1 MAARKHLLGRR
12 RSDGDDDESAMV
24 GDSQSEGSAGSVV
37 GDREESTVADVK
49 PGQQS
54 GDAQKSKSMSPDHV
68 NGSKGMLSLARKS
81 QEESE
86 KPSFKA
92 SADTEGMMRGLSV
105 DETPDEV
112 LDFEDVG
119 DSVSVAAEKRAQPV
133 QAPSGNIRIDR
144 PIDRQRREHE
154 EYRRKRDADPAFIPN
169 RGNFFMH
176 DTRGSPTTR
185 GPAPERGGFT
195 GRGRG
200 RGFGGPN
207 VAGFQPPRE
216 PTWKHDLHEVIN
228 EEPPAA
234 AAAPQAASLT
244 RDQEESAR
252 IFPKTNSLPQRQ
264 PPATAAPQATAFV
277 LGKVPVRVSLPG
289 MSKAITMQ
297 QPLAVKRHMRFPD
310 HRPPLRRDKPVRVYL
325 YGYGPKYIFPSADRS
340 FVFIPRQLRPNQR
353 GYGSNTYQ
361 RGNISYGPHSR
372 RTSVF
377 GGSMYSASVA
387 ASRRS
392 SIAGRDGAF
401 SPASF
406 SSSFHG
412 QPRPFVNLPPG
423 GRMYSNGTS
432 PAPLSGY
439 QTPTGQIMHTY
450 PLPQKPMMTGTP
462 TVALHQPRP
471 QKTISV
477 TGIESPAALQQ
488 ARRPSSSS
496 SQQPFHNQLPAH
508 MTEQPVYAQQQ
519 GQYYAP
525 GPTYD
530 FAPQVSASGTPLL
543 GIPEQAMHGQNFH
556 PPNMYY
562 SQYPPQQQPYYYGQP
577 APMQM
582 YMPPAGPLQQQY
594 VAQSP
599 THQQAPLSHPTEALQ
614 APSGMVAHE
623 SNGMVFYLPAA
634 DVAQQPSAPSAT
646 EYQPAESFVPAYAM
660 PGLPPPTPGPEE
672 SGYYYPAVDA
682 GGQNW
687 GYGTTQ

>member
-12 RSDGDDDESAMV
+12 RSEGDDDESAMV
-24 GDSQSEGSAGSVV
+24 GDSQSEGSVGSVV
-37 GDREESTVADVK
+37 GDGQERTVAEA
-49 PGQQS
+49 PQGNAYGSAEQS
-54 GDAQKSKSMSPDHV
+54 GSISPDHV
-68 NGSKGMLSLARKS
+68 NGSKGVATSAKKP
-81 QEESE
+81 QVESE
-86 KPSFKA
+86 TLVFKA
-92 SADTEGMMRGLSV
+92 SADTEGMMRGLSI
-105 DETPDEV
+105 DKTPDEV

-119 DSVSVAAEKRAQPV
+119 DSVSVVAEKRVQPV
-133 QAPSGNIRIDR
+133 QAPSGNIRVDR

-185 GPAPERGGFT
+185 GPAPERGGFA

-200 RGFGGPN
+200 RGFGGPI
-207 VAGFQPPRE
+207 VPGYQAPRE

-234 AAAPQAASLT
+234 AAPQPPSLT

-252 IFPKTNSLPQRQ
+252 MFPKFNNHPQR
-264 PPATAAPQATAFV
+264 PAIAPVSPQATAV
-277 LGKVPVRVSLPG
+277 LLGKVPVRVFLPG
-289 MSKAITMQ
+289 MMKAVAMQ
-297 QPLAVKRHMRFPD
+297 EPLAVKRHMRFPD

-325 YGYGPKYIFPSADRS
+325 HGYGPKYIFPSAHRS

-353 GYGSNTYQ
+353 GYGNNTYQ

-377 GGSMYSASVA
+377 GGT

-406 SSSFHG
+406 NSGFHG
-412 QPRPFVNLPPG
+412 QPRQFVNLPPG

-508 MTEQPVYAQQQ
+508 MIEQPVYAQQQ
-519 GQYYAP
+519 GQYYAT
-525 GPTYD
+525 GHGYD
-530 FAPQVSASGTPLL
+530 FAPQGPASGTPLL
-543 GIPEQAMHGQNFH
+543 GIPEQAMYGQGAQ
-556 PPNMYY
+556 PPDMYY
-562 SQYPPQQQPYYYGQP
+562 SQYPPPQQPYYYAQP

-594 VAQSP
+594 IAQSP

-672 SGYYYPAVDA
+672 SRYYYPTVDA